1 MRALQ
6 ALLLFAALLGLAGQA
21 AAMAPMQ
28 PIASSPA
35 TASHMAEDCMEM
47 MADDED
53 SQPKPCDGTFDC
65 MLAMGCLSL
74 TATAEFGSSEVG
86 RRIQATLEYWSAIA
100 ILHGASF
107 APEPD
112 PPTTFG

>member
-21 AAMAPMQ
+21 AAMAPVQ

-35 TASHMAEDCMEM
+35 TASNMAEDCMEM
-47 MADDED
+47 MADDAD
-53 SQPKPCDGTFDC
+53 SQSKPCDGTFDC

-74 TATAEFGSSEVG
+74 AATAEFGSSEVDRQVQETQG
-86 RRIQATLEYWSAIA
+86 YWPAVA
-100 ILHGASF
+100 ILRGASF